1 MITLR
6 GVTKRYGARLVLDSV
21 STEIRPGE
29 VTLLLGVNGAGKS
42 TLLRS
47 VLGLEGHEGR
57 IEVCGRDPQTSG
69 QDVRAHIGYMPQS
82 GGLHPDLSVRETMEF
97 YRAIR
102 RAPEARVETL
112 LTEAGLA
119 AEGATRVGDLSGGM
133 RQRLGFAVA
142 LIADP
147 PILLLD
153 EPTASLDAA
162 SRAWISAR
170 LRALAAEGR
179 TVLVSTHAGQQLF
192 DGEGRFLTIE
202 DGRLNDPGS
211 AFPESV
217 NPGPRDPGNR
227 FPQGLNPGNDSRDR
241 FRVPAIRPG
250 DVWPVVRKE
259 LRDALQNRWLA
270 GFAILLGVLGLAATA
285 SGYDSVAGL
294 GLQMFGRT
302 TATLLNLA
310 LLLAPLVGV
319 LMGAASI
326 AGERE
331 RGTLEHLLAQPLSRT
346 RLLLGKHAG
355 LLIALS
361 IATVA
366 GFLPAGLLIVANSGV
381 GLLPHYALFPTLA
394 VGAAA
399 ALAGIGLVISVS
411 SRSAVQ
417 AQGAAVAAWFVLALL
432 YDLVLIGSLA
442 ISGLAP
448 HWLVAA
454 LALNPIDASRV
465 IGVLALEPDLYLLG
479 PAGAFL
485 TEQLGSLGTALLLG
499 AAVSGWIALPVAV
512 AAFRFSGTF
521 RGRQSHETHRSHVGA
536 GRVRAGRDNRL
547 LSRTGG

>member
-6 GVTKRYGARLVLDSV
+6 GVTKRYGTRLVLDNV
-21 STEIRPGE
+21 SAEIRPGE

-47 VLGLEGHEGR
+47 VLGLEGYGGQ
-57 IEVCGRDPQTSG
+57 IEVDGRNPLTNG
-69 QDVRAHIGYMPQS
+69 QDVRARIGYMPQS
-82 GGLHPDLSVRETMEF
+82 GGLHPDLCVRETMQF
-97 YRAIR
+97 YAAIR
-102 RAPEARVETL
+102 RMPESRIDVL
-112 LTEAGLA
+112 LEEAGLA
-119 AEGATRVGDLSGGM
+119 AEGMTRVGDLSGGM

-142 LIADP
+142 LLADP

-162 SRAWISAR
+162 SRDWISRR

-179 TVLVSTHAGQQLF
+179 TILVSTHAGQQLF
-192 DGEGRFLTIE
+192 EGEGRILTIE
-202 DGRLNDPGS
+202 DGRINDPGS
-211 AFPESV
+211 RFPVNDPGSPFPE
-217 NPGPRDPGNR
+217 
-227 FPQGLNPGNDSRDR
+227 NDSRDR
-241 FRVPAIRPG
+241 SGSVWPRSG
-250 DVWPVVRKE
+250 SVWPVVRKE
-259 LRDALQNRWLA
+259 LRDALRNRWLA
-270 GFAILLGVLGLAATA
+270 GFAVLLGVLGLAAAA

-302 TATLLNLA
+302 TATLLNLS

-346 RLLLGKHAG
+346 GLLLAKHAG
-355 LLIALS
+355 LLIALTC
-361 IATVA
+361 ATAA
-366 GFLPAGLLIVANSGV
+366 GFLPAGLLIVANSGI
-381 GLLPHYALFPTLA
+381 GLLPHYALFPALA

-399 ALAGIGLVISVS
+399 ALASVGLVISVF

-485 TEQLGSLGTALLLG
+485 TEQLGTAGTSILLG
-499 AAVSGWIALPVAV
+499 AAVACWIALPVAA
-512 AAFRFSGTF
+512 AAFGFSGTL
-521 RGRQSHETHRSHVGA
+521 RRRQSNEPCRSNAGA

-547 LSRTGG
+547 RISRTSGRA